1 MIISDNIFKQFKSL
15 IPGGQRTI
23 ITVSSVGSDGTSQGT
38 LMNGDFIKVQ
48 GDSVAA
54 GEKALVVDG
63 QIVQGLGA
71 LNTANLTLY

>member
-23 ITVSSVGSDGTSQGT
+23 ITVSSVSSDGTSQGT
-38 LMNGDFIKVQ
+38 LMNGDSIRVQ
-48 GDSVAA
+48 GGSVAA

-63 QIVQGLGA
+63 QIVQGLGT
-71 LNTANLTLY
+71 LNVVSLTLY